1 MFKFF
6 EYLVKMGGFFSSPH
20 SEAKNFHE
28 LSALDINKQPVDFST
43 LSGKVVLVS
52 NVASK

>member
-1 MFKFF
+1 
-6 EYLVKMGGFFSSPH
+6 MGAFLSTPH

-28 LSALDINKQPVDFST
+28 LSALDIDKNAIQFSS
-43 LSGKVVLVS
+43 LSGKVILVS